1 MICVRRACPE
11 VLDLDTQKQDL
22 RARNEA
28 IITGTW
34 EVQGTRFIHLKSEGF
49 DPESLWE
56 RVDGD
61 MDLLRELV
69 DVFAEEAP
77 KMLTRIEEAI
87 DLQTPSE
94 VEKAGHKLKGSVLQF
109 SARNAA
115 ATALELEEKGRE
127 GSLAGAGP
135 LLEKLRQEIDL
146 LQEALNAMVSG
157 NGTR

>member
-1 MICVRRACPE
+1 VFARAWPE
-11 VLDLDTQKQDL
+11 VLDLDAQEQDL
-22 RARNEA
+22 SARNEA

-34 EVQGTRFIHLKSEGF
+34 EIQGTRFIHLKSEGF
-49 DPESLWE
+49 DPESLWA

-61 MDLLRELV
+61 LDLLRELV

-77 KMLTRIEEAI
+77 KMLTRIQEGI
-87 DLQTPSE
+87 DLQSPSE

-109 SARNAA
+109 SARTAA

-127 GSLAGAGP
+127 GSLAGANP
-135 LLEKLRQEIDL
+135 LLDKLRQEIDL

-157 NGTR
+157 SGPR